1 MMTVSTDRKKVL
13 QIATLTVMQA
23 MRAVVLPRV
32 LRTSLSSSFAASL
45 PTMHFKAAL
54 KAFVAEERA
63 LEDLGGLIG
72 PTSLQSGFYAHLGQA
87 DPPLAAGRGMN
98 S

>member
-1 MMTVSTDRKKVL
+1 MMTVRTHRKKVL

-45 PTMHFKAAL
+45 PTMHFKAVL
-54 KAFVAEERA
+54 NAFVAEEKT
-63 LEDLGGLIG
+63 LENLG
-72 PTSLQSGFYAHLGQA
+72 A
-87 DPPLAAGRGMN
+87 
-98 S
+98 